1 MEPESRGHVKAVKPI
16 RQRQECSEIVMINN
30 KYQLIRLAGEEIT
43 IVRGMSTKAVQ
54 LGTSW

>member
-16 RQRQECSEIVMINN
+16 RQRQECSEIFMINN
-30 KYQLIRLAGEEIT
+30 NYQLVRLVGKEIT

-54 LGTSW
+54 LGTCW